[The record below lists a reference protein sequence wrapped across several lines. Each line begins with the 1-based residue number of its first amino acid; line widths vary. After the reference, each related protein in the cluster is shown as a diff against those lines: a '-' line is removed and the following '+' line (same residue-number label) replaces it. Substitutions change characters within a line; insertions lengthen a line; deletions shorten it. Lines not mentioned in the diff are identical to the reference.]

1 VTTSSLHKKALSKVR
16 IAKALIR
23 FSRSQKKLAGIT
35 QSLTGLGKS
44 PVDLIKFMS
53 GVGDLPAGD
62 DQIADSVKDDDEDE
76 EAYSLTDAVPTAMAD
91 LPTGDD
97 QTAELEDDSVKDDDE
112 DEEAGLATSLIDMMS

>member
-1 VTTSSLHKKALSKVR
+1 MTTSSLHKKALSKVR

-23 FSRSQKKLAGIT
+23 FSKNRKKLAGIT

-44 PVDLIKFMS
+44 PVDLLKFMS
-53 GVGDLPAGD
+53 GVG
-62 DQIADSVKDDDEDE
+62 
-76 EAYSLTDAVPTAMAD
+76 D